1 MAFHE
6 ARKVKEKMDE
16 DERRA
21 IAEADALSLAAD
33 QAEAASNAGEA
44 AE

>member
-1 MAFHE
+1 
-6 ARKVKEKMDE
+6 MDD

-21 IAEADALSLAAD
+21 IAEADAAQLASD
-33 QAEAASNAGEA
+33 QADHASENAA

>member
-1 MAFHE
+1 MAYHE
-6 ARKVKEKMDE
+6 ARKVKEKMDDE
-16 DERRA
+16 ERRA

-33 QAEAASNAGEA
+33 QADASSASET

>member
-1 MAFHE
+1 
-6 ARKVKEKMDE
+6 MDDE
-16 DERRA
+16 ERRA

-33 QAEAASNAGEA
+33 QADASSDAAPSES